1 MSEKKYCSHP
11 KWLKLGLLRIR
22 DSWPI
27 LLGGF
32 TWRSAL
38 GAPPRAKNCERC
50 HFQLFLLLAIFRH
63 PYFAWALSN
72 EQFWINIKQDIKW
85 ISGQG
90 QTFNGDDFKNID
102 EAIGIQAGPSEQK
115 EIWANIALRLS
126 RHKNLYFNFIFS
138 TLSTSLFTY
147 MSTTSHNKGCS
158 YETRKNE
165 SISWLSC
172 ERPNRSLQ
180 PLFFFLT
187 HHQPHYPPPADRICK
202 VIHSD
207 WIRRHHHDHLAKIF
221 RSQHLDL
228 HHHITITAPGSRS
241 SSSWSWARR
250 GAQGCSRTSTRAS
263 PAKNGIFLRWKSVS
277 SKRRKILA
285 DLRKTSQLSVL
296 LPGSQE
302 LWSNLQMTMV
312 MMMIMTL
319 M

>member
-63 PYFAWALSN
+63 PYFVWALSN

-85 ISGQG
+85 ISGQD
-90 QTFNGDDFKNID
+90 QTFNGDEFKNID

-126 RHKNLYFNFIFS
+126 RHKNLYFNFMFS

-180 PLFFFLT
+180 PLFFLLT

-207 WIRRHHHDHLAKIF
+207 WIRRHHRDHLAKIF

-263 PAKNGIFLRWKSVS
+263 PAKNGIFWGENQFHRKGGKFWQTFARHRSWVS
-277 SKRRKILA
+277 S
-285 DLRKTSQLSVL
+285 SQAPKSSGLTCRW
-296 LPGSQE
+296 P
-302 LWSNLQMTMV
+302 WWWWW
-312 MMMIMTL
+312 
-319 M
+319 

>member
-63 PYFAWALSN
+63 PYFVWALSN

-85 ISGQG
+85 ISGQD
-90 QTFNGDDFKNID
+90 QTFNGDEFKNID

-180 PLFFFLT
+180 PLFFLLT

-207 WIRRHHHDHLAKIF
+207 WITRHNQDHLAKIF

-228 HHHITITAPGSRS
+228 G
-241 SSSWSWARR
+241 
-250 GAQGCSRTSTRAS
+250 Q
-263 PAKNGIFLRWKSVS
+263 
-277 SKRRKILA
+277 
-285 DLRKTSQLSVL
+285 VL
-296 LPGSQE
+296 LDPERGEARKGVLEPALVHHLQKTEFFEVKISFIEKEENFGRPSQDIAAE
-302 LWSNLQMTMV
+302 CPPPRLPRALV
-312 MMMIMTL
+312 
-319 M
+319 